1 MKATSDA
8 VSAVSTMVAKA
19 RTADFFELTKPRITV
34 LVVATTLAAFYLGTG
49 SSVPFLL
56 LWHTIF
62 GTALVAGGASAFN
75 MYLERDLD
83 ALMHRTTG
91 RPLPSGRLQSGEALV
106 FATFISGAGMVY
118 LFTLTN
124 PLTSL
129 LSALTF
135 LSYLF
140 LYTPL
145 KTRTW
150 WATIIGAVPG
160 ALPVTLGWAAATGG
174 LSREVWVLFAILFL
188 WQLPHFYAIGWI
200 HREDYARAGYQLLP
214 VVDPSGARTARQ
226 AIFYIAALTIVSAM
240 PAKIGLAGMSYLVGA
255 LALGFLFLAYG
266 IAFSLQRDR
275 QSARHLFL
283 VSIVYLPVLLS
294 LLILDKV
301 RL

>member
-1 MKATSDA
+1 M
-8 VSAVSTMVAKA
+8 STLSTTIARA

-34 LVVATTLAAFYLGTG
+34 LVVATTLAAFYLGIRG
-49 SSVPFLL
+49 SIPFLL

-83 ALMHRTTG
+83 ALMCRTTN
-91 RPLPSGRLQSGEALV
+91 RPLPSGRLQSGEALI
-106 FATFISGAGMVY
+106 FAVLISSAGMIY
-118 LFTLTN
+118 LFVLAN

-150 WATIIGAVPG
+150 WSTIVGAVPG

-174 LSREVWVLFAILFL
+174 LSPDVWVLFAILFL

-200 HREDYARAGYQLLP
+200 HREDYARAGYHLLP
-214 VVDPSGARTARQ
+214 VIDSSGARTTRQ
-226 AIFYIAALTIVSAM
+226 ANIYILALMIVSAI
-240 PAKIGLAGMSYLVGA
+240 PTRIGLAGTTYLIGA
-255 LALGFLFLAYG
+255 LALGSLFLVYG
-266 IAFSLQRDR
+266 IVFSVRRDR
-275 QSARHLFL
+275 QSARNLFL
-283 VSIVYLPVLLS
+283 VSIVYLPVLLT
-294 LLILDKV
+294 LLVLDKV
-301 RL
+301 